1 MIILIELVSSLPVL
15 SNRKNFYFLK
25 GVTHTQETT
34 GSSRNVYQKLALNA
48 ALFGASFFIPET
60 LRNVACKWRYI
71 NVETFNLE
79 RLPTNQTAQF

>member
-25 GVTHTQETT
+25 GVTHTQET
-34 GSSRNVYQKLALNA
+34 SSRNVYQKLALNT

-60 LRNVACKWRYI
+60 FRNVACKWRYI